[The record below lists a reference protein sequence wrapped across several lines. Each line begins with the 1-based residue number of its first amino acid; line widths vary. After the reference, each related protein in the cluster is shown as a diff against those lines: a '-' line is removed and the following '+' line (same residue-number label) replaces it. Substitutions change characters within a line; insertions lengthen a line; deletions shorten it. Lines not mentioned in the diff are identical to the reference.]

1 MTNNYLQK
9 PRRGRPAT
17 SQIFKEFA
25 EVAKTLEEYS
35 GLPSVSEARDIWDN
49 IWYVEAH
56 NSTAIEGN
64 TLVLREVK
72 ALLQQQRTVGGKQL
86 KEYLEVEGYG
96 KASKWVY
103 RQARAPKSFAPNEEL
118 ITLIELRMIHEE
130 LMGPIWK
137 VYPHNDAL
145 PSENPGSFRQHN
157 IQPFGGGMKPPDFTD
172 IAPRVRWWIDDVNA
186 FGSKVAGGIVSAEDI
201 PLQLAQI
208 HCGFE
213 KIHPFLDGNG
223 RTGRLVLNLILLRLG
238 FPPAI
243 ILKSRRSQYLKALDK
258 ADNNTFRPLAEIIC
272 KAVLDN
278 VHRFIMPKYAQNSD
292 LVRIDSLV
300 TKEFSYTALRQAAL
314 RGKLQAQIKDDG
326 HWYSTRDAVDE
337 YKKNKFKHD
346 K

>member
-1 MTNNYLQK
+1 M
-9 PRRGRPAT
+9 
-17 SQIFKEFA
+17 IFAEFA
-25 EVAKTLEEYS
+25 EVAKSLEEYG
-35 GLPSVSEARDIWDN
+35 GLPTIKQASDIWDD

-72 ALLQQQRTVGGKQL
+72 ALLQQQRTVGGKKL

-103 RQARAPKSFAPNEEL
+103 GQARAPKSFAPTEEL
-118 ITLIELRMIHEE
+118 VTLFELRMIHEE
-130 LMGPIWK
+130 LMGPVWSIF
-137 VYPHNDAL
+137 PHKDAM
-145 PSENPGSFRQHN
+145 PSENPGSFRQHD
-157 IQPFGGGMKPPDFTD
+157 IHPFDGGMIPPPFTD
-172 IAPRVRWWIDDVNA
+172 IAPRIRWWIDDVNA
-186 FGSKVAGGIVSAEDI
+186 FGAKVAEGIVKAEDI

-223 RTGRLVLNLILLRLG
+223 RTGRLLLNLILVRLG

-243 ILKSRRSQYLKALDK
+243 ILKSRRTQYIKTLDK
-258 ADNNTFRPLAEIIC
+258 ADNNFFKPLAEIIC

-278 VHRFIMPKYAQNSD
+278 VHRFIMPKYAENSD

-300 TKEFSYTALRQAAL
+300 TKEFSYVALRQAAL
-314 RGKLQAQIKDDG
+314 RGKLQAQVRDDG
-326 HWYSTRDAVDE
+326 KWYSTREAVWE
-337 YKKNKFKHD
+337 YKKSKFRHQ
-346 K
+346 